1 MRPALSALLPAAA
14 CALACALAP
23 ACSGTSPAAKEPAG
37 KDGQGQ
43 SSGPTPGSVEG
54 LEGNDIELGTVEGAS
69 TRFGEHRARVTIVAM
84 WASFCAPCLREL
96 HLIEALHQAYRDHAD
111 VTVLLVSIDDFDDS
125 ERAKVAGIV
134 ADKSLT
140 VPVFIDVR
148 RQLMERLAPRD
159 ASGQA
164 HYTVP
169 MLVIVDDRFRL
180 RRLQT
185 IDHQMGEAPFVDSV
199 APLVEAALRGDEPP
213 AERPYE
219 APLGGGFTKRSITL
233 TVPERLGEHQII
245 HYLDEFR
252 DRLKTMYPDLHDHQ
266 LIDLMKEIEAKLRV
280 GGTFKIEI
288 PPGHTGAH

>member
-1 MRPALSALLPAAA
+1 MRPALSALILTAA
-14 CALACALAP
+14 CALACSGRAP
-23 ACSGTSPAAKEPAG
+23 AAEQPAG
-37 KDGQGQ
+37 KGDHGQGQ
-43 SSGPTPGSVEG
+43 TSGSGSLEG
-54 LEGNDIELGTVEGAS
+54 LDGNDIELGTVEGAS
-69 TRFGEHRARVTIVAM
+69 ASFGEHRARVTIVAM

-96 HLIEALHQAYRDHAD
+96 HLIEALHRAYREHAD
-111 VTVLLVSIDDFDDS
+111 VTVLLVSIDDFEDS
-125 ERAKVAGIV
+125 ERAKVARIV
-134 ADKSLT
+134 AEKSLT
-140 VPVFIDVR
+140 VPVFIDPR

-159 ASGQA
+159 AQGQA
-164 HYTVP
+164 HHTVP
-169 MLVIVDDRFRL
+169 MLVVIDDRFRL

-213 AERPYE
+213 PERPYE
-219 APLGGGFTKRSITL
+219 APLGGGVTKRSITL

-266 LIDLMKEIEAKLRV
+266 LLDLMKEIEAKLRV

>member
-1 MRPALSALLPAAA
+1 MRPGFSATILAAA
-14 CALACALAP
+14 CALGCSLGCSGAP
-23 ACSGTSPAAKEPAG
+23 AKQPAG
-37 KDGQGQ
+37 PGDQGQGQ
-43 SSGPTPGSVEG
+43 GQISGPDAVAG
-54 LEGNDIELGTVEGAS
+54 LDGDDIELGTVDGAT
-69 TRFGEHRARVTIVAM
+69 TRLGEHRARVTIVAM

-96 HLIEALHQAYRDHAD
+96 HLIEALHQAYRDQAD

-125 ERAKVAGIV
+125 ERAKVARIV
-134 ADKSLT
+134 ADRSLT
-140 VPVFIDVR
+140 VPAFLDPR

-169 MLVIVDDRFRL
+169 MLVVIDERFGV

-185 IDHQMGEAPFVDSV
+185 IDHQMGEAPFVASV
-199 APLVEAALRGDEPP
+199 APLVEAALRGEPP
-213 AERPYE
+213 PPERPYE

-252 DRLKTMYPDLHDHQ
+252 DRLTAMYPDLHDHQ
-266 LIDLMKEIEAKLRV
+266 LADLMKEIEAKLRV
-280 GGTFKIEI
+280 GGSFKIEI